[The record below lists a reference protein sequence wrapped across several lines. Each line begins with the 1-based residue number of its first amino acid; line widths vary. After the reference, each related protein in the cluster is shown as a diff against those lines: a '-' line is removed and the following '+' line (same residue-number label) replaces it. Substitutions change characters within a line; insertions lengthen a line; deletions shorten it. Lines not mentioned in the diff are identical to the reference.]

1 MGGGELPA
9 QSPPLAV
16 RERRLR
22 SAIKRTFGSLDTYNY
37 RLYFTGDLISH
48 VGGWMQAMAEAW
60 LALQLTGSG
69 AAVGATFAFRFGPV
83 LFFGLW
89 GGAIAD
95 HFDRR
100 RVMLVTQSLAALLA
114 VVLWVVVFTGVVQ
127 VWMLF
132 GIAFL
137 LGLVTVVDEPARQAF
152 VEEMVGREK
161 LPNAVALNS
170 AVLNSARITGP
181 ALGGLLIKY
190 VGVEWVFFGNAVS
203 YFAVVIALAMMRKAE
218 LHRFH
223 RPTARVRVREGLA
236 YAWSLVQIRST
247 IALVAVVGTLV
258 YNFPTFLILTARL
271 TFGGGAGLA
280 GTLMAVLGVGTVI
293 GALTAALRARPT
305 AQTVTATAALLGI
318 ALLVAASMLPSE
330 LAFGIALVPVGALAV
345 FFGSTANGH
354 MQMSSAPH
362 MRGRV
367 MAIYSLLT
375 LGSTVVGGPFVG
387 WVCQTWS
394 PRVGL
399 ALAGSATLVAAI
411 AVQLFKV
418 RPKKSQISF
427 QPSLAASTR

>member
-1 MGGGELPA
+1 MGERGESEHA
-9 QSPPLAV
+9 PPLAV
-16 RERRLR
+16 RERRLANAVR
-22 SAIKRTFGSLDTYNY
+22 RTFGSLDTYNY
-37 RLYFTGDLISH
+37 RLFFTGDLISH

-60 LALQLTGSG
+60 LIFQLTGSG
-69 AAVGATFAFRFGPV
+69 AAIGATFAFRFGPV

-89 GGAIAD
+89 GGVIAD

-100 RVMLVTQSLAALLA
+100 RVMLVTQSLAAALAALLW
-114 VVLWVVVFTGVVQ
+114 LVVFTDVVQ
-127 VWMLF
+127 AWMLF

-170 AVLNSARITGP
+170 AVMNSARITGP
-181 ALGGLLIKY
+181 ALGGLLIAT
-190 VGVEWVFFGNAVS
+190 VGPAWVFFGNAVS
-203 YFAVVIALAMMRKAE
+203 YFAVVIALALMRKAE

-223 RPTARVRVREGLA
+223 RPTARPRVREGLA

-258 YNFPTFLILTARL
+258 YNFPTFLTLMATL

-280 GTLMAVLGVGTVI
+280 GILMAILGVGTVI
-293 GALTAALRARPT
+293 GALSAALRARPT
-305 AQTVTATAALLGI
+305 SGTVTATAALLGI
-318 ALLVAASMLPSE
+318 ALVVAAALPSQ
-330 LAFGIALVPVGALAV
+330 LAFEIALVPVGALAV

-354 MQMSSAPH
+354 MQMSSTPH

-375 LGSTVVGGPFVG
+375 LGTTVVGGPFVG

-394 PRVGL
+394 PRTGL
-399 ALAGSATLVAAI
+399 ALAGTATLTAAL
-411 AVQLFKV
+411 AVQLFKW
-418 RPKKSQISF
+418 RLKKSQMSF
-427 QPSLAASTR
+427 QPSFAASTR